1 MKRFDIMELNICES
15 RRFLKY
21 CLRRNIANSSSEII
35 FCFSTSNF
43 CCWWPAL
50 QNVKSRLFRKSF
62 TLAAFNV
69 TCSAKLEQQIWKC
82 LPSENVARSASEMHS
97 MKVYLIAPQLKVSFI
112 QHQHCT
118 CNFPC
123 NSQLSMWPALLNW
136 KFCVRNVLHQVIF
149 YSWLALSNWNTHCET
164 IDPKNI
170 TNFVSEILSWMME
183 KRFTLCFSGPEQGQ
197 VLH

>member
-1 MKRFDIMELNICES
+1 MQPMLPCKAIEKVTHWHFVCNVEIKRFCIMELNICES

-21 CLRRNIANSSSEII
+21 CLRRNIANSASEMI

-82 LPSENVARSASEMHS
+82 SPSENVARSASEMH
-97 MKVYLIAPQLKVSFI
+97 KVYLISLQVKVSFI
-112 QHQHCT
+112 QDKLCT
-118 CNFPC
+118 CRFQC
-123 NSQLSMWPALLNW
+123 NLQLRVWPAPH
-136 KFCVRNVLHQVIF
+136 HQIVTVE
-149 YSWLALSNWNTHCET
+149 LA
-164 IDPKNI
+164 ID
-170 TNFVSEILSWMME
+170 
-183 KRFTLCFSGPEQGQ
+183 
-197 VLH
+197 